1 MPRNTLSGAAAAD
14 ASIFRISDR
23 PPPVYTELKSNE
35 WLFSSITYF
44 PNSSTNR
51 PPFPVHC
58 CIHMHEVSATL
69 LSCWPHVVAC
79 TPMNSASRVAVV
91 GLFGSFVSPSPVR
104 KGLHAPMT
112 RPTLASASATGKD
125 RFMIASRLAV
135 EGEGDVERARLRV
148 IEVINPR
155 DGRDGAAQARLRV
168 VPAVLR
174 PGIQVATGDPDID
187 AAHAQRACD
196 PRRVE
201 PVADRDLAQ
210 LRVAAVLDAR
220 LVDAREGTRRVAV
233 AIPVLT
239 DRDRGAGARTH
250 DGTVP
255 PAALS
260 ERLRRATILG
270 VFVRTVAPQRAFGA
284 VPDLA
289 AVPDIEQRGH
299 LDLLVAESAPQA
311 ARPTRI
317 GIRDDARIGIDHREA
332 ARVDVQRAG
341 GRTRAGGIEGRG
353 SSGRTDPAPQE
364 PDAADHAEL
373 LAHHRD
379 VRLEVADRD
388 EVRAAQ
394 RHHHAAVTRP
404 LQTELP
410 PVVRPLNRPH
420 VERHLE
426 AAIAERR
433 RIAGLQRESR
443 SRRRHR
449 RQQNDVL
456 GLGVVERE
464 AQVRLVAE
472 Q

>member
-104 KGLHAPMT
+104 KGLHAPIT
-112 RPTLASASATGKD
+112 RVASASAIGKD

-174 PGIQVATGDPDID
+174 PGIQVATRDPDID
-187 AAHAQRACD
+187 AAHAQRPCD

-201 PVADRDLAQ
+201 RVGERDLPQ
-210 LRVAAVLDAR
+210 FRVAAVLDAR
-220 LVDAREGTRRVAV
+220 LVDTREGTGCVTR
-233 AIPVLT
+233 PVPTLSN
-239 DRDRGAGARTH
+239 RDGRSGAGAHDRTI
-250 DGTVP
+250 P
-255 PAALS
+255 PTALPESLDRAAV
-260 ERLRRATILG
+260 LG
-270 VFVRTVAPQRAFGA
+270 V
-284 VPDLA
+284 
-289 AVPDIEQRGH
+289 H
-299 LDLLVAESAPQA
+299 
-311 ARPTRI
+311 
-317 GIRDDARIGIDHREA
+317 
-332 ARVDVQRAG
+332 
-341 GRTRAGGIEGRG
+341 
-353 SSGRTDPAPQE
+353 
-364 PDAADHAEL
+364 
-373 LAHHRD
+373 
-379 VRLEVADRD
+379 
-388 EVRAAQ
+388 
-394 RHHHAAVTRP
+394 
-404 LQTELP
+404 
-410 PVVRPLNRPH
+410 
-420 VERHLE
+420 
-426 AAIAERR
+426 
-433 RIAGLQRESR
+433 
-443 SRRRHR
+443 
-449 RQQNDVL
+449 
-456 GLGVVERE
+456 
-464 AQVRLVAE
+464 
-472 Q
+472 